1 MVTRELECTGAAPLA
16 QLAKERATLRRFD
29 GTAALVIAAN
39 PGWRGMSLAMD
50 CPDDP
55 AAPLAQLPADN
66 AAAYRCVEAAALLA
80 GLRRREDDA
89 IRRVAATELDGI
101 YATAFGILGRREDAE
116 DACQEVLLKLLRA
129 APVLSPQTS
138 LRAWL
143 RRVCVNY
150 CLDQRRRRRPA
161 SQTVSTESVS
171 IEHPGPSPHEA
182 AREAELRDALTRA
195 LCQLPQK
202 QRAVFVLRHFGG
214 CSLREIAQILGCADG
229 TVKAHLSRAVAKLRV
244 LLSDWRI
251 SGPERSAH
259 D

>member
-39 PGWRGMSLAMD
+39 PDWRGMSLAMD

-55 AAPLAQLPADN
+55 AAPPAQLPVDN
-66 AAAYRCVEAAALLA
+66 AAAYRCVEASALLA
-80 GLRRREDDA
+80 ALRRREDDA
-89 IRRVAATELDGI
+89 VRQVMAEEMDGVYSVAL
-101 YATAFGILGRREDAE
+101 GILGRQDDAE
-116 DACQEVLLKLLRA
+116 DACQEVFMRLLQS
-129 APVLSPQTS
+129 APRLSPGTS

-143 RRVCVNY
+143 RRVCLNY
-150 CLDQRRRRRPA
+150 CLDQRRRPGYRDWLFPVDDGVPDRSA
-161 SQTVSTESVS
+161 
-171 IEHPGPSPHEA
+171 PGPEKAAEEA
-182 AREAELRDALTRA
+182 WLRDALVRA
-195 LCQLPQK
+195 LQQLPQK